1 MTFQDH
7 FSSRASIYARARP
20 SYPPSLFAELA
31 ALAPGHGL
39 AWDCGTGNG
48 QAARGLAVHFDQV
61 VATDPSAPQ
70 LAQAPAHP
78 KIEFRLAEERDCGLP
93 AGSVDLATAAQAA
106 HWFDLQ
112 AYYAEARRV
121 LRPGG
126 VIAIWCYNLLRIAP
140 VIDDLMTHFY
150 SATVGPFWP
159 PERRHTEAG
168 YRTLPFPFPELP
180 FPAVVM
186 EQHWDL
192 NELGAYLGS
201 WSSVM
206 RFTEKL
212 GTDPVEPFL
221 RDLSPVWGSPDQK
234 KRIEWPVSGR
244 IGRVPSSS

>member
-1 MTFQDH
+1 MTFHDH
-7 FSSRASIYARARP
+7 FSTRASIYARARP
-20 SYPPSLFAELA
+20 TYPASLFAELA
-31 ALAPGHGL
+31 ALSPGRSL

-48 QAARGLAVHFDQV
+48 QAARGLAAHFSRV
-61 VATDPSAPQ
+61 LATDPSAPQ
-70 LAQAPAHP
+70 LAQAPYHP

-93 AGSVDLATAAQAA
+93 ALSVDLVTAAQAA
-106 HWFDLQ
+106 HWFDLE
-112 AYYAEARRV
+112 AFYTEARRV

-140 VIDDLMTHFY
+140 GIDDLIAHFY
-150 SATVGPFWP
+150 AVTVGPFWP

-168 YRTLPFPFPELP
+168 YQTLPFPFPELP
-180 FPAVVM
+180 FPAVIM

-192 NELGAYLGS
+192 NELGAYVRS

-206 RFTEKL
+206 RFIEKL

-221 RDLSPVWGSPDQK
+221 RDLLPVWGSSDHK

-244 IGRVPSSS
+244 IGRLPSS